1 MKFKKI
7 GRTLAATM
15 MIFAFSASAV
25 AATPSV
31 AHADETGGMSGGHGN
46 GHSTTAHWESAA
58 GTRGTA
64 WKQFVKSAGWGESN
78 VVSKLNAQKVDVGI
92 CRKSTVIWWTQY
104 SSGWMYNWSGNTI
117 GNSAIKGTL
126 TKPVKIHGRAPWAA
140 EVTAINKWLH
150 GRKNPVVLC
159 SQNDPAPQKVHW
171 SNFRNTSG
179 TNYTSTKDTYSK
191 TGVYSNSTTVVPML
205 IEDKYV
211 GNSTPEAQS
220 STTKTSF
227 GRLYDSIA
235 AGKNTISY
243 DDLKKKADAAV
254 AADAATSAS
263 GKVNTTVNLSDKN
276 KSAFAKGGIFNISEF
291 QASATLVATRTN
303 KYRNDWNQQLRQDCK
318 RTDTWDQA
326 KGGYKAGKSVCGKWY
341 NRGRKTTKTTL
352 NSVSNNLTK
361 NVQTQKNVGF
371 WQMISVHC
379 NKQDFEKLVSATG
392 ATVVNSGDGTN
403 GISAVAKS
411 KLYTAQPKTL
421 DFGDENNAN
430 ADAAKS
436 SKMGFFDK
444 ECPFDCTASK
454 STDNGASA
462 DNGATTNSGTTGT
475 TNGSKNGA
483 VSGSQRGN
491 NFTFFRDNTAKDV
504 SVDVWYPK
512 TTGVVNYKSSPTAA
526 ITTTITRWATGTPG
540 TQTKEG
546 GKFIMKTKDS
556 TPTTLFTGS
565 TDAVT
570 QKNWDTTTFS
580 NADSTALTG
589 LHRLFTVQ
597 SSWASEN
604 GKPQVLNVKYEY
616 APAVTTSFPTAV
628 GFGTD
633 NNKLTQVSDN
643 ASSSSAN
650 IQGKCYATF
659 GTDTNSSTS
668 QKFHDYTGSGTT
680 NTLDKSPVDGASVG
694 EGNANIATNLV
705 LKFVRAT
712 TN

>member
-7 GRTLAATM
+7 GRTLAAAM

-31 AHADETGGMSGGHGN
+31 AHAEETGGMSGGHGN
-46 GHSTTAHWESAA
+46 GHSTSAHWESAA

-64 WKQFVKSAGWGESN
+64 WKQFVKSAGWSESN
-78 VVSKLNAQKVDVGI
+78 VVSKLNAQKVNVGI
-92 CRKSTVIWWTQY
+92 CRNSTVIWWTQY
-104 SSGWMYNWSGNTI
+104 SSGWMYNWSGTTI
-117 GNSAIKGTL
+117 GNSAITGTL

-140 EVTAINKWLH
+140 EVTAINKWLN

-171 SNFRNTSG
+171 SNFRNT
-179 TNYTSTKDTYSK
+179 YTSTKDTYSK

-205 IEDKYV
+205 IEGKYV
-211 GNSTPEAQS
+211 GDSTPEAQS

-235 AGKNTISY
+235 AGKDTISY

-254 AADAATSAS
+254 AADAASSAS
-263 GKVNTTVNLSDKN
+263 GKVDMTVNLSDKN

-303 KYRNDWNQQLRQDCK
+303 NYRNDQRQDCT
-318 RTDTWDQA
+318 RTDTWDQ
-326 KGGYKAGKSVCGKWY
+326 KNGGYKAGKSVCGRWY
-341 NRGRKTTKTTL
+341 NRSQTIIG
-352 NSVSNNLTK
+352 VSNNLTK

-379 NKQDFEKLVSATG
+379 NKQDFEKLVSAKATG
-392 ATVVNSGDGTN
+392 ATVINSGDSTN

-411 KLYTAQPKTL
+411 KLYTAQPTTL
-421 DFGDENNAN
+421 DFGDEHNPN

-436 SKMGFFDK
+436 STMGFFDK
-444 ECPFDCTASK
+444 ECPFDCTASTK
-454 STDNGASA
+454 TADGASA
-462 DNGATTNSGTTGT
+462 DNGATKNSGTTGT

-512 TTGVVNYKSSPTAA
+512 TTDVVDYKSSPAAA

-540 TQTKEG
+540 TQTTEG

-580 NADSTALTG
+580 NANSTALTG

-628 GFGTD
+628 GFGTAK
-633 NNKLTQVSDN
+633 NNLTQVSDN

-659 GTDTNSSTS
+659 GADTNSSTS

-694 EGNANIATNLV
+694 EGNANIPTNLV